1 MKKGVFML
9 TLEEIRE
16 RLKDRRL
23 LVVSQATG
31 IHANTLREVR
41 DNPSANPTYKV
52 FKLLN
57 DYFID
62 WREHG

>member
-1 MKKGVFML
+1 ML
-9 TLEEIRE
+9 TLEDIRM

-23 LVVSQATG
+23 PVVAQATG

-41 DNPSANPTYKV
+41 DNPLANPTYKV

-57 DYFID
+57 DYLTT
-62 WREHG
+62 WRTNG

>member
-1 MKKGVFML
+1 ML
-9 TLEEIRE
+9 TLDDIRI

-23 LVVSQATG
+23 PVVAQATG

-41 DNPSANPTYKV
+41 DNPLANPTYKV

-57 DYFID
+57 DYFVE
-62 WREHG
+62 WRTHG